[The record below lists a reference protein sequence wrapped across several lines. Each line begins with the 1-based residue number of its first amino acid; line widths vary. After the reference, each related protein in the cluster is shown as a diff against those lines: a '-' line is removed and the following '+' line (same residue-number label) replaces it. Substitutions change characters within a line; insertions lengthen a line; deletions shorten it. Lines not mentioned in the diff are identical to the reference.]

1 MASYDG
7 SNFAGCIA
15 GFLLSDI
22 RVLTEIR
29 EVWEVLPL
37 LAAFARQKK
46 TLRCPERPLF
56 PSYAFDRAPAAKV
69 RNPPLMSKSAW
80 RSISCYQLL
89 VSIDMNDPNRT
100 FTTQSSAALQLSLCG
115 YWALAIVSC
124 GVCSNRNIAVKF
136 FSVSSMSHTR
146 DMRPLQDVIVQAKS
160 F

>member
-69 RNPPLMSKSAW
+69 CNPPFVSKSAW
-80 RSISCYQLL
+80 RSNLTDSLSHNYRERPKADIQRLIAMLRSQPALPPFGANAT
-89 VSIDMNDPNRT
+89 SEIWRS
-100 FTTQSSAALQLSLCG
+100 TTL
-115 YWALAIVSC
+115 
-124 GVCSNRNIAVKF
+124 
-136 FSVSSMSHTR
+136 
-146 DMRPLQDVIVQAKS
+146 D
-160 F
+160 